1 MRFMWGLLADHE
13 EVFHPF
19 GPPMATRTPVAMHT
33 AGRYEAGWNEALQ
46 KHRPDRAILQQI
58 AASAMPC
65 RAGAFTKTLS
75 GNDRNAGRTR
85 ESERSGADIR
95 QLRPA
100 VPDRGEIG
108 RQWRH
113 LAHIEAALDRI
124 VKIRGA

>member
-1 MRFMWGLLADHE
+1 MN

-19 GPPMATRTPVAMHT
+19 GPPMAIRIPVAMHT
-33 AGRYEAGWNEALQ
+33 AGRDDPRMEWALRQ
-46 KHRPDRAILQQI
+46 HRPDRAILQQI
-58 AASAMPC
+58 AADAMPC

-108 RQWRH
+108 RQWWH
-113 LAHIEAALDRI
+113 LAHIEAAFDRI
-124 VKIRGA
+124 MKVRGA